1 MSLGWRNLFQDKVRF
16 ALSVAGVA
24 LAVMLVLIL
33 NGMLG
38 GVYRQISLYLS
49 ETPGSVVVAQDGVEN
64 FLGVN
69 SLLPPGTAESVR
81 EVEGGSEVTPIL
93 SQYIIPELHGEKLF
107 TYLVG
112 YDKELGG
119 GPWSVAEGREPRT
132 DNEVVFDR
140 VLAGQHDI
148 ELGDR
153 IELMGR
159 KFEVV
164 GLSEETASWMTNFVF
179 IRKSAM
185 ESLVRA
191 PEATSFLLV
200 KPSGGT
206 SAGELRD
213 RLEGLP
219 GTEVLLKSEVI
230 DNDLE
235 LFGSFSAPLQLM
247 ATIAFLVGVLVV
259 GLVIYT
265 ATVERR
271 KEYGVLK
278 AIGAKNKMLYGVV
291 TVQALVAAGLGSALG
306 VGLAF
311 GAARLI
317 MAARPQFLVEI
328 EPVDLF
334 WALLAGLL
342 MALLAA
348 LVPARAVARLAPA
361 EVFRR

>member
-1 MSLGWRNLFQDKVRF
+1 MSIGRRNLLQDKTRF

-24 LAVMLVLIL
+24 LAVMLVLTL
-33 NGMLG
+33 NGLLG

-49 ETPGSVVVAQDGVEN
+49 ESPGSVVVAQDGVEN

-69 SLLPPGTAESVR
+69 SLLPPGTADAAR
-81 EVEGGSEVTPIL
+81 EAEEVSEVVPIL

-112 YDKELGG
+112 YDPALGG
-119 GPWSVAEGREPRT
+119 GPWSIAEGREPRT
-132 DNEVVFDR
+132 DDEVVFDE
-140 VLAGQHDI
+140 VLARQHDVEI
-148 ELGDR
+148 GDR
-153 IELMGR
+153 IELVDR

-164 GLSEETASWMTNFVF
+164 GLSEDTASWMTNFVF
-179 IRKSAM
+179 VRKSAM

-191 PEATSFLLV
+191 PGATSFLLV
-200 KPSGGT
+200 KPEGGT
-206 SAGELRD
+206 TAGELRD

-219 GTEVLLKSEVI
+219 ETEVLLKSKVI

-235 LFGSFSAPLQLM
+235 LFGSFSAPLRLM
-247 ATIAFLVGVLVV
+247 VGIAFFVGVLVV

-265 ATVERR
+265 ATVERQ

-278 AIGAKNKMLYGVV
+278 AIGAKNRMLYGVV
-291 TVQALVAAGLGSALG
+291 TVQALVAAGVGSVLG

-317 MAARPQFLVEI
+317 SAVRPQFLVAI
-328 EPVDLF
+328 EPVDVV

-348 LVPARAVARLAPA
+348 LVPARTVARLAPA